1 MILILFLVSSC
12 SQTDTIVKENFVL
25 PLKNY
30 YLFQTKDIKS
40 VDDVI
45 IDSIVP
51 ITERKQLEDSI
62 ASNEK
67 RFYFFVEAKD
77 DEYADSTAI
86 EIKRMK
92 QKLETAENKSILYY
106 SVYHTVKFSGN
117 DQVRR
122 KRQSQ
127 LNITHDYKIRPNAVT
142 EMDKLTGVKGE
153 ELYKPYK
160 Y

>member
-1 MILILFLVSSC
+1 MKRMMILFLFLVSSC
-12 SQTDTIVKENFVL
+12 NQTDKIVKENFVL
-25 PLKNY
+25 PVKNY

-40 VDDVI
+40 VDDVT

-77 DEYADSTAI
+77 DEFADSTAI

-92 QKLETAENKSILYY
+92 QKLETAENK
-106 SVYHTVKFSGN
+106 
-117 DQVRR
+117 
-122 KRQSQ
+122 
-127 LNITHDYKIRPNAVT
+127 
-142 EMDKLTGVKGE
+142 
-153 ELYKPYK
+153 
-160 Y
+160 